1 MNAKLAEDKIFDRR
15 NHPLLYLVKEKENAG
30 PGKIVQSRSGIF
42 YVLIIIVIF
51 LSMGILLNIGL
62 KIQEINHERKILEI
76 NEMISIEKERTDRVQ
91 LKIAELKSPVRII
104 AAAENDLGMQISDDL
119 KIMKIGAGGTKHEDI
134 MVEYI
139 TKNTPAAAVT
149 QYDNF
154 LGTIYS
160 IKDIVMVVSEGVLTF
175 FIP

>member
-1 MNAKLAEDKIFDRR
+1 MSTRLAEDRIFGRK

-42 YVLIIIVIF
+42 YVFVIIVIF
-51 LSMGILLNIGL
+51 FSMGILLNIGL
-62 KIQEINHERKILEI
+62 KIQAINHERKILEI
-76 NEMISIEKERTDRVQ
+76 NEMISIEKERTDRLQ

-104 AAAENDLGMQISDDL
+104 AAAEDDLGMKISDDL
-119 KIMKIGAGGTKHEDI
+119 KVLKIGAGGTQQEDI
-134 MVEYI
+134 VVDYI
-139 TKNTPAAAVT
+139 AKNTTNDTVT

>member
-1 MNAKLAEDKIFDRR
+1 MSTRLAEDKIFNRS
-15 NHPLLYLVKEKENAG
+15 NKPLLYLVKEKENAG

-42 YVLIIIVIF
+42 YVLVIIVIF

-62 KIQEINHERKILEI
+62 KIQAVNHERKMIEI
-76 NEMISIEKERTDRVQ
+76 NEMIAIEKERTDRIQ
-91 LKIAELKSPVRII
+91 LKISELKSPVRII
-104 AAAENDLGMQISDDL
+104 AAAEDDLGMNISDDL
-119 KIMKIGAGGTKHEDI
+119 KVMRIGAGGTKQEDI
-134 MVEYI
+134 VIDYI
-139 TKNTPAAAVT
+139 AKNNPASAVT